1 MTSFIVTARNK
12 EKRLS
17 YINDYCAKLDIDRFD
32 ITFIEKDNT
41 TSKNTTSI
49 GIEDVKNM
57 QKKIFLRPIK
67 SQTKAIVIE
76 ESHLLT
82 PEAQNALLKVLEEPP
97 MHTIIVL
104 SAESKDSLL
113 PTIISRCQVITLE
126 EEKLELT
133 PKELLEYIEFIKKLP
148 ALSVGDRLKKAEV
161 LAKDKQKAVQW
172 IEKLLLALRENIIKT
187 YSSSEAQAK
196 SRSDSSQQARAIRD
210 IQQLHT
216 LLKTTNANPRFAI
229 EDTLLGLTK

>member
-1 MTSFIVTARNK
+1 MTSFIVVARNK

-17 YINDYCAKLDIDRFD
+17 YIHDFCAKLTIDRFD
-32 ITFIEKDNT
+32 ISFIEKDNT

-97 MHTIIVL
+97 LHTIIIL
-104 SAESKDSLL
+104 SAETKDSLL
-113 PTIISRCQVITLE
+113 PTIVSRCQVIMLE
-126 EEKLELT
+126 EENLELT
-133 PKELLEYIEFIKKLP
+133 PKEHLEYIEFIKKLP
-148 ALSVGDRLKKAEV
+148 TLSVGDRLKKAEI
-161 LAKDKQKAVQW
+161 LAKDKQKAIEW
-172 IEKLLLALRENIIKT
+172 IEKLIIALRDTMLKNISNDT
-187 YSSSEAQAK
+187 L
-196 SRSDSSQQARAIRD
+196 SRESTTWSDTIRALTT
-210 IQQLHT
+210 LHT

-229 EDTLLGLTK
+229 EDTLLGLLTK